1 MEKSHPDELLRD
13 KLDSYRLLVQE
24 VRDYAIFLLD
34 LQGNVNSWNEG
45 AERIKGYRADEI
57 IGKPL
62 SLFYPKQEI
71 ENGKPFKNLAAALRD
86 GRFEDEGWRIR
97 KDGSRFWAN
106 VIITRIQDDRGKVI
120 GFSKIT
126 RDLTEK
132 KEAEDAIRR
141 SEARFRL
148 LVNGVKDYAIFML
161 DPEGNITSWNEGAER
176 IKGYRV
182 EEIIGKHFSIFYPEE
197 DKANDKPNDEL
208 KKALQHGRFEDEG
221 WRIRKDGSR
230 FWADAVITC
239 IRDAAG
245 EVIGFS
251 KVTRDLTERRA
262 AENEIRKM
270 NVDLEH
276 RVKERTAELQA
287 ANEAL
292 KQRTK
297 EAEEASRLKSQFVSN
312 VSHELRTPLNA
323 IIGYTYL
330 IGDLCREA
338 GGEQRTALE
347 GIERNAGDLLQLINE
362 VLDLSKIEAGK
373 ISVEQGE
380 VEMAGLL
387 KELVENMG
395 RLTEGRPVRVDYK
408 VAPDLPLIESDVG
421 KIKQV
426 LVNLLSNAIKFTPEG
441 RVTMEAKASPAKGG
455 IEVAVQDTGIG
466 IKPEALPKIFEA
478 FYQSDADSTREF
490 GGVGLGLRIVKD
502 LVDLLQGEIRVESEY
517 GKGSTF
523 TLFLPYRL
531 YYRV

>member
-86 GRFEDEGWRIR
+86 
-97 KDGSRFWAN
+97 
-106 VIITRIQDDRGKVI
+106 
-120 GFSKIT
+120 
-126 RDLTEK
+126 
-132 KEAEDAIRR
+132 
-141 SEARFRL
+141 
-148 LVNGVKDYAIFML
+148 
-161 DPEGNITSWNEGAER
+161 
-176 IKGYRV
+176 
-182 EEIIGKHFSIFYPEE
+182 
-197 DKANDKPNDEL
+197 
-208 KKALQHGRFEDEG
+208 GRFEDEG

-338 GGEQRTALE
+338 GEEQRTALE
-347 GIERNAGDLLQLINE
+347 GIERNAGDLLRLINE

-395 RLTEGRPVRVDYK
+395 RLTEGKPVRVDYK
-408 VAPDLPLIESDVG
+408 VAPDLPLIESDAG
-421 KIKQV
+421 KIKQI

-455 IEVAVQDTGIG
+455 IEVAVQDTGVG

-502 LVDLLQGEIRVESEY
+502 LVDLLQGEIGVESEY

-531 YYRV
+531 Y